1 LLAIGE
7 QVNKILTNIFGHR
20 SRHNVITSR
29 LSNFCLALF
38 LTYASAASADDTEI
52 YFTGLVEE
60 NPNVLFVLDRSGS
73 MDNMGNS
80 GGTRLEELQA
90 ALTGFIAEA
99 AELANLNIGI
109 MTYSLD
115 VALEQPLVAIDEN
128 NAGDIEGVVN
138 GITAGGRTSTLLA
151 LEAARKYFSGELTV
165 DANGLVIEPQ
175 STVVSTSLGTPI
187 TDECQ
192 ANHIVLVTDGRPTK
206 DLDLVAELEGTE
218 LEEGVLTETLEQLVE
233 AGTIDTPNCLQ
244 QNVGADGQAANDA
257 NTDNGNCGA
266 ELARYMYQN
275 DLTGAVAGPNTA
287 ITHTIG
293 FNFDN
298 PWLATLSDEMTGGG
312 GTHHEVESIDQLQ
325 DALANVFNSV
335 GSASFAAPT
344 VSNDSFNQSRHR
356 DELYFAPFKP
366 SDRERWTG
374 NYKKYRLAVDLVVDD
389 NGDAILDADGNEEF
403 NPQVVDVNGNP
414 IVDELNNTL
423 ATSQSFWADAPDGA
437 AVADGGFAGNL
448 TPYED
453 RFWYT
458 DPDALTNPTANL
470 EPIRITE
477 DDIGDI
483 SPAILGAGSDAERDT
498 LMSWALAPDVPFE
511 NNTTR
516 SYVADSLHGSPQLL
530 TYNSSTSIDPNVRTE
545 VLFAATNQGVL
556 HAIDPVSG
564 EELWS
569 YSPAEH
575 LPNIR
580 DYFRNRRTRGERTY
594 GLDGEIL
601 LHSTRV
607 ESQAYDFEVDKA
619 RLYMTERRGGNRVY
633 GLDIFN
639 GHASE
644 TLDGSAPFEVLWK
657 ITGGANGS
665 DEFEDL
671 AQSWSK
677 PVMINVRFGC
687 PQNCE
692 EKELLMF
699 SGGYNASEYD
709 DVNLDFAT
717 FEGNAPESGH
727 GNAVYLVD
735 PDTGERVW
743 SVGNGSAGD
752 NTDHDLDL
760 PMDHSIP
767 STPVPV
773 DTNLDGFVDLLFF
786 VDISGDVWRVDLSR
800 GNSDPG
806 VIHLGGGQIA
816 ELSPQGQSLRF
827 FNPLD
832 VSISGFNAT
841 TSNYFLVTGSGMR
854 NSPLFPEPNNN
865 RLYAIADRNIQR
877 VPTDYRYVIGENGND
892 NTIITA
898 SDDIIRNVDDPN
910 STTSVFHGFYRSF
923 PLGEKVLVSTE
934 TSSFRVRAST
944 YVPPAL
950 STEGC
955 AGPIGNSRL
964 YLLALPNGENAIPED
979 VTEGYFAGGEGIQG
993 PGVQINTGAGDS
1005 TYLLFDKEVRATKDV
1020 IVGATEIYRKFQRTG
1035 WVEQDGY

>member
-1 LLAIGE
+1 MVIRLLKN
-7 QVNKILTNIFGHR
+7 VLSRR
-20 SRHNVITSR
+20 SRLSVETSR
-29 LSNFCLALF
+29 LSGFCLAFF
-38 LTYASAASADDTEI
+38 LTYVSAASADDTEI

-60 NPNVLFVLDRSGS
+60 NPNVLLVLDRSGS
-73 MDNMGNS
+73 MGNAREGS
-80 GGTRLEELQA
+80 DLTKLQELQTSLMA
-90 ALTGFIAEA
+90 FIDEA
-99 AELANLNIGI
+99 AQAANLNIGI
-109 MTYSLD
+109 MTYSRDVLLEQQV
-115 VALEQPLVAIDEN
+115 VALDTSNADAIDEVV
-128 NAGDIEGVVN
+128 DGV
-138 GITAGGRTSTLLA
+138 TANGRTETLLA
-151 LEAARKYFSGELTV
+151 LEAARKYFSGELVVNV
-165 DANGLVIEPQ
+165 DTGEIPDALAAGIDPATIVDTTTLE
-175 STVVSTSLGTPI
+175 SPI

-192 ANHIVLVTDGRPTK
+192 ANHIVLVTDGSPSAN
-206 DLDLVAELEGTE
+206 LDLVEELE
-218 LEEGVLTETLEQLVE
+218 LGVLSETLAQRETLPP
-233 AGTIDTPNCLQ
+233 DTLEGACLQ
-244 QNVGADGQAANDA
+244 QNVAGQSAANSVG
-257 NTDNGNCGA
+257 NGNCGA

-275 DLTGAVAGPNTA
+275 DLLPGTLAGDNVVR
-287 ITHTIG
+287 THTIG
-293 FNFDN
+293 FNFQD

-312 GTHHEVESIDQLQ
+312 GTHHEVESINQLQ
-325 DALANVFNSV
+325 EALANVFNSV
-335 GSASFAAPT
+335 SSASFAAPT

-366 SDRERWTG
+366 SNRERWTG
-374 NYKKYRLAVDLVVDD
+374 NIKKYRLAVDLVVDD
-389 NGDAILDADGNEEF
+389 NGDAILDADGNVEF
-403 NPQVVDVNGNP
+403 DPQIVDVNGNS
-414 IVDELNNTL
+414 IVDDLNNTL
-423 ATSQSFWADAPDGA
+423 ATSQSFWAGAPDGA

-483 SPAILGAGSDAERDT
+483 SPAILGAGSDPERDT

-511 NNTTR
+511 DNTTR

-556 HAIDPVSG
+556 HAIDPLTG

-569 YSPAEH
+569 YSPVEH

-580 DYFRNRRTRGERTY
+580 DYFRNRQTRGERTY

-607 ESQAYDFEVDKA
+607 ESPAYDFEVDKA

-657 ITGGANGS
+657 ITGGADGT

-677 PVMINVRFGC
+677 PVMISVRFGC
-687 PQNCE
+687 PRDCE

-752 NTDHDLDL
+752 NANHDLNL
-760 PMDHSIP
+760 PMEHSIP
-767 STPVPV
+767 STPVPI

-800 GNSDPG
+800 GDSDPDA
-806 VIHLGGGQIA
+806 IHLGGGQIA
-816 ELSPQGQSLRF
+816 ALSPEGQSLRF
-827 FNPLD
+827 FNQLD

-877 VPTDYRYVIGENGND
+877 VPTDYRYVIGEDGND
-892 NTIITA
+892 NSIITA

-923 PLGEKVLVSTE
+923 PLDEKVLVPTQ

-993 PGVQINTGAGDS
+993 PGVQINTGDGDS

-1020 IVGATEIYRKFQRTG
+1020 IVGAAEVYRKFQRTG